1 MVRSAAMRI
10 LVLIFALGACS
21 HDEAGP
27 AKTPTVPAPSS
38 AATGCPAP
46 SKTTDICAA
55 VMTYAKA
62 PDGSCCSYA
71 SPCNVP
77 FDGPRFSDDACATPM
92 GPTTTPQ

>member
-1 MVRSAAMRI
+1 MRSPF
-10 LVLIFALGACS
+10 LIVAIFTCLAACS
-21 HDEAGP
+21 HDDVGP
-27 AKTPTVPAPSS
+27 ASPSS
-38 AATGCPAP
+38 AATRPPTTTGCPAP

-62 PDGSCCSYA
+62 PDGSCCMYA

-92 GPTTTPQ
+92 GPTTSPR